1 MQDFAIKIITS
12 GTTLAELGRDC
23 HTQAMVCHPRRARCR
38 SASALYTAPHVSPP
52 RSCTRLRHRG
62 IHIAPPACFGLPSIC
77 HILPLQARTQS
88 AVQSYLSFVDRF
100 GGEGAASEPGG
111 FKASAGPPPAAGMLC
126 CYSERCKGAPKAAE
140 AFSATQ
146 RKANKNLRRCK
157 VCIADQVG
165 QLEKTL
171 FGDECRHARQTTLT
185 AFKVVAPIGPSA
197 VTAAAVELSPSAQ
210 STQALPPAWPAWR
223 LCNLDKTLVYPSNA
237 NIQKVVEGLSPN
249 REAEA
254 HQRHG
259 PPVPRPH
266 VLERRHLS
274 PHEPHHHRRQRAG
287 AHHRR
292 RPLHRRLLRGAR
304 RDVGRFSPRSPAWKG
319 CAIGSVASGPFTCC
333 RSGGATGKASLFAFK
348 CPQPP
353 AQSKQDCTTSMQEHQ
368 SRKRIKLGTDP
379 IGLKRLRSVI
389 LVHTLASH
397 QE

>member
-1 MQDFAIKIITS
+1 MQDFAMKIITS

-62 IHIAPPACFGLPSIC
+62 IHIARPACFGLPSIC

-126 CYSERCKGAPKAAE
+126 CYSKRCKGAPKAAE

-146 RKANKNLRRCK
+146 RKTNKSLRRCK

-165 QLEKTL
+165 QLEKPL
-171 FGDECRHARQTTLT
+171 FGDECRHTRQTTLT
-185 AFKVVAPIGPSA
+185 TLKVVAPIGPSA
-197 VTAAAVELSPSAQ
+197 GTAAALELSPSAQ

-223 LCNLDKTLVYPSNA
+223 FCNLDKTLVYPSNA

-304 RDVGRFSPRSPAWKG
+304 RDVGRFSPRPGRAAQSAQSPRDPSLAAGVVERQAKLL
-319 CAIGSVASGPFTCC
+319 CLPLSVRSPQPKVSKIARRAC
-333 RSGGATGKASLFAFK
+333 RSTKAES
-348 CPQPP
+348 
-353 AQSKQDCTTSMQEHQ
+353 
-368 SRKRIKLGTDP
+368 G
-379 IGLKRLRSVI
+379 
-389 LVHTLASH
+389 
-397 QE
+397 